1 MLILRPCKV
10 GISLHKAAIGAWRA
24 GGRLSGHSYLT
35 LNLRKGGSFAINT
48 GQDQS
53 AASCLWAS
61 LIFFLYYSFLLVSHF
76 FACFFGTVQC
86 ISPLLYSW
94 AIAGCECFPLDL
106 PLCRWPSKLPGHT
119 VRVGVAHKEL
129 RALDFGGLFF
139 LCNILDSLQSK
150 YFFFFFLG

>member
-1 MLILRPCKV
+1 M
-10 GISLHKAAIGAWRA
+10 
-24 GGRLSGHSYLT
+24 
-35 LNLRKGGSFAINT
+35 F
-48 GQDQS
+48 
-53 AASCLWAS
+53 
-61 LIFFLYYSFLLVSHF
+61 HF
-76 FACFFGTVQC
+76 FACFFGTIQY

-106 PLCRWPSKLPGHT
+106 SLCRWPCKLPGHT

-150 YFFFFFLG
+150 YFFFFWSRRTDSMMPASIFIAYWTQNLTNKRRDPLQQGAAGSPQYWQCEKIITGWAMTWQVCCYDVDVVVSSQKVC